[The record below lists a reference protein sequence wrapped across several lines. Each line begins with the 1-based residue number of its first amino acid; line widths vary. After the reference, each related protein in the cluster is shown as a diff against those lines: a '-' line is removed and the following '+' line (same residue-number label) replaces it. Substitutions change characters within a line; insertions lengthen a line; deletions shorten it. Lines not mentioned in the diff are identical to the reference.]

1 MIPVT
6 WLSSVVGFVVSRIL
20 TSRRTVTQQSQLH
33 CNRFSLLWTESMWK
47 MRTLLLVLACT
58 VCLTKAWT
66 PRFFRGRPKGGL
78 VPPPP
83 RHESMLGKPVSPD
96 LWLNQ
101 TLDHFNDADTRT
113 FRQVNGLKHFLS
125 FLLLHLFRPFL
136 RVQNQVHRAC
146 CWFYICGVLRRLC
159 GLWKW

>member
-1 MIPVT
+1 
-6 WLSSVVGFVVSRIL
+6 
-20 TSRRTVTQQSQLH
+20 
-33 CNRFSLLWTESMWK
+33 
-47 MRTLLLVLACT
+47 MRTLLLVFACT

-66 PRFFRGRPKGGL
+66 PSFFRGRPKGGL

-125 FLLLHLFRPFL
+125 LLLHLFRPFL
-136 RVQNQVHRAC
+136 PCTEPGSQGMLLVPHMWSFEKVVWALEVVAV
-146 CWFYICGVLRRLC
+146 FKDLKTIY